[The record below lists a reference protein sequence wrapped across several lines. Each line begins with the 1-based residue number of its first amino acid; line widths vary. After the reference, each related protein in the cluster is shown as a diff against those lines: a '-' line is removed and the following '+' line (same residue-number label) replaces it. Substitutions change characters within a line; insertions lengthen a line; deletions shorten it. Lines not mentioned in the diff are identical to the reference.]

1 MAESV
6 TAEAGGRHLLLI
18 LDNCEHVIDAAAAF
32 AEQLLKA
39 GDDLRVLTTSRQP
52 LGVEGEALFALGPMT
67 VPPGGDAVDSVAEFD
82 AAALFEARASLVDP
96 DFALGGTADAA
107 VTRIVR
113 RLDGMPL
120 AIELAAGQLDVMGLD
135 QLASRLDDSGVLV
148 SAQRGIPARQA
159 SLTASID
166 WSYRLLDAEERSAFG
181 RLAVFPAPFS
191 LEAARAAV
199 GSGALEL
206 LSRLV
211 RRSMVMAPR
220 PGADGVYRYSL
231 LETLRGYARDRLA
244 ESGQAESVRAEVAAW
259 MTGEAE
265 RVARGFELAG
275 TEAAA
280 ARWMDA
286 EQDNLRDVLAW
297 ALSHAPDLALRLAVA
312 VSLWWR
318 LRGHYQEG
326 SASLARAVAA
336 DPAAPAALLTTAEVR
351 MGRLALLPGDYP
363 SASAHFGRAVE
374 LAGLHGLDG
383 QLAEALNGLS
393 GVLVNIGQPAEAVSR
408 ARHALAVARH
418 ADHPSAEARACLC
431 LAMTALYQGDWPALL
446 DWAQQAV
453 RVDGS
458 RISGDVLRRRV
469 NILGYGLLYTGDL
482 EGAEALH
489 TRAVEDSRRDGDRGL
504 EGAHLLALAHIQIR
518 KRQWADAAANLDAA
532 MLVWFELGGK
542 LELADCLEN
551 ATVWA
556 AASRPEASAILYG
569 ATRALYQTI
578 GFAIESNASS
588 VAFLAEPLQ
597 AMGRDLGQ
605 DTARRAQQRGAAMPL
620 QEAVEFARQLLSGTG
635 QPAGAPAGAD
645 LSPRER
651 ELLALLAGGRTDQ
664 QIAEA
669 MFISIRTVRSHL
681 DRIRDKT
688 GCRRRA
694 ELTSFALE
702 HGMVT
707 GESPSK
713 LLGPRSS
720 SDQPLPEPRVN
731 AA

>member
-1 MAESV
+1 MHNLPRDLTDFLGRVSELAKLEGMLGRSRLVTITGPGGSGKTRLALELARRVLKRFESGAWLVELGQLEDPGVVASAAAAVLGVRQHADLSMAESV

-318 LRGHYQEG
+318 
-326 SASLARAVAA
+326 AAR
-336 DPAAPAALLTTAEVR
+336 P
-351 MGRLALLPGDYP
+351 LPG
-363 SASAHFGRAVE
+363 R
-374 LAGLHGLDG
+374 
-383 QLAEALNGLS
+383 
-393 GVLVNIGQPAEAVSR
+393 IRQPG
-408 ARHALAVARH
+408 
-418 ADHPSAEARACLC
+418 PC
-431 LAMTALYQGDWPALL
+431 
-446 DWAQQAV
+446 
-453 RVDGS
+453 
-458 RISGDVLRRRV
+458 
-469 NILGYGLLYTGDL
+469 
-482 EGAEALH
+482 
-489 TRAVEDSRRDGDRGL
+489 
-504 EGAHLLALAHIQIR
+504 
-518 KRQWADAAANLDAA
+518 
-532 MLVWFELGGK
+532 
-542 LELADCLEN
+542 
-551 ATVWA
+551 
-556 AASRPEASAILYG
+556 
-569 ATRALYQTI
+569 
-578 GFAIESNASS
+578 
-588 VAFLAEPLQ
+588 
-597 AMGRDLGQ
+597 
-605 DTARRAQQRGAAMPL
+605 
-620 QEAVEFARQLLSGTG
+620 
-635 QPAGAPAGAD
+635 
-645 LSPRER
+645 
-651 ELLALLAGGRTDQ
+651 GGR
-664 QIAEA
+664 
-669 MFISIRTVRSHL
+669 
-681 DRIRDKT
+681 
-688 GCRRRA
+688 
-694 ELTSFALE
+694 
-702 HGMVT
+702 
-707 GESPSK
+707 
-713 LLGPRSS
+713 
-720 SDQPLPEPRVN
+720 
-731 AA
+731 